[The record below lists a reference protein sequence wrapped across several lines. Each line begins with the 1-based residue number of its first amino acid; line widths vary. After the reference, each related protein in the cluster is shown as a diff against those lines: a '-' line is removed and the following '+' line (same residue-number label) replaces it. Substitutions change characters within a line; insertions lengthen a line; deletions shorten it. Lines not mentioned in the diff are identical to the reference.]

1 MHIVKILCI
10 FPIFGILC
18 QEKSGNPGSRT
29 YEVHKRI
36 EVVIFD
42 CCDLFPSRVQSR
54 IINYF
59 FYFHYFLLQNEWT
72 ISIDKWNI
80 FFFLSVRSRSQKSER
95 PPCFH
100 RLINDL
106 TTANKFIFLCRLR
119 FRDFFSS
126 RQILMTVFAT
136 FCERFCSP
144 YWVRD

>member
-1 MHIVKILCI
+1 MLEYSRHLVHLLSPVGIICGNLMHIVKILCI

-59 FYFHYFLLQNEWT
+59 FTSIISCSKMNE
-72 ISIDKWNI
+72 
-80 FFFLSVRSRSQKSER
+80 
-95 PPCFH
+95 
-100 RLINDL
+100 
-106 TTANKFIFLCRLR
+106 R
-119 FRDFFSS
+119 FR
-126 RQILMTVFAT
+126 
-136 FCERFCSP
+136 
-144 YWVRD
+144 